1 MLDYKVNARDW
12 TQCLVYA
19 WPGFWGD
26 TFACPT
32 PQDGSS
38 LSLCSETLTVIMVD
52 VSVPWVLSVDVIRLW
67 IPSHQTLGLV

>member
-1 MLDYKVNARDW
+1 MLGTGPSALCMLGQVSGVTLLPA
-12 TQCLVYA
+12 
-19 WPGFWGD
+19 P
-26 TFACPT
+26 P

-67 IPSHQTLGLV
+67 ILSHQTLGLV